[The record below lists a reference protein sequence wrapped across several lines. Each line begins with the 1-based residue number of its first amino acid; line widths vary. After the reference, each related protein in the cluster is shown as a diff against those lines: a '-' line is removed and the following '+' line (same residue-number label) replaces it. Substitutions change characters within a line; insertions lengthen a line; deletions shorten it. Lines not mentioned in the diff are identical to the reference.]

1 MVKRGGTK
9 RKADMRKIIDKSS
22 KAVTFSKRRDGLFSK
37 AAQLCVLGDA
47 QIAILA
53 TPPSSNSN
61 VCFFSFGH
69 SSVDSVVSAYLSGQ
83 RPVPVPEESK
93 EMREDIGIC
102 MARKELGLGYWWDDD
117 KLASKSPQEIMQA
130 MESMKI
136 LLRDAERLL
145 GDEAVDFD
153 QRKGSLVVVHEK
165 NENMSKSDNAEQP
178 LITTEDDQI
187 MSVCDSFCN
196 YNKDKNAALST
207 THAGEN
213 FEEWSDMDFEQLL
226 SGFDFGNKTVE
237 EDDDHQI
244 VAVSE
249 NHCSNNNNA
258 LLLPAAEGEP
268 NDEQEPFGFDI
279 ADLDL
284 DTIFEGLSSDEFA
297 HSFLMS

>member
-9 RKADMRKIIDKSS
+9 RKADMRKITDNSS
-22 KAVTFSKRRDGLFSK
+22 KAVTFTKRRDGLFSK

-53 TPPSSNSN
+53 TPSSFNSN
-61 VCFFSFGH
+61 VSFFSFGH

-145 GDEAVDFD
+145 GDEAVDSD
-153 QRKGSLVVVHEK
+153 QRQRSLVVDEK
-165 NENMSKSDNAEQP
+165 QHHGMDKTLIDVDDDDSLPQT
-178 LITTEDDQI
+178 LITT
-187 MSVCDSFCN
+187 
-196 YNKDKNAALST
+196 
-207 THAGEN
+207 
-213 FEEWSDMDFEQLL
+213 EWSDMDLDLL
-226 SGFDFGNKTVE
+226 LGDDLHDEKTE
-237 EDDDHQI
+237 KAEDEHHHI
-244 VAVSE
+244 ESVSE
-249 NHCSNNNNA
+249 NHCSNQNA
-258 LLLPAAEGEP
+258 M
-268 NDEQEPFGFDI
+268 F
-279 ADLDL
+279 DLDL
-284 DTIFEGLSSDEFA
+284 ANDDLDAIFEGLANLDDEFVA
-297 HSFLMS
+297 SFLM

>member
-9 RKADMRKIIDKSS
+9 RKADMRKIMDKSS

-47 QIAILA
+47 HIAILA
-53 TPPSSNSN
+53 TPSSSNSN
-61 VCFFSFGH
+61 VSFFSFGH
-69 SSVDSVVSAYLSGQ
+69 SSVDSMVSAYLSGQ

-145 GDEAVDFD
+145 DEDAFGFD
-153 QRKGSLVVVHEK
+153 QRQGKTLIDVYEKKDDDSDVVLHYHNGIGKIPIDDDDSLP
-165 NENMSKSDNAEQP
+165 QT
-178 LITTEDDQI
+178 LITT
-187 MSVCDSFCN
+187 
-196 YNKDKNAALST
+196 
-207 THAGEN
+207 
-213 FEEWSDMDFEQLL
+213 EWSDMDLDLLL
-226 SGFDFGNKTVE
+226 SDDLLDEKTKEE
-237 EDDDHQI
+237 EDEHHHHHHNE
-244 VAVSE
+244 AVSE
-249 NHCSNNNNA
+249 NYCSNSND
-258 LLLPAAEGEP
+258 LLSPAAGGGL
-268 NDEQEPFGFDI
+268 NDGNDQNLLDLDI

-284 DTIFEGLSSDEFA
+284 DTIYEGLANLDDDLVASCF
-297 HSFLMS
+297 M

>member
-9 RKADMRKIIDKSS
+9 RKADMRKITDKSS

-47 QIAILA
+47 HIAILA
-53 TPPSSNSN
+53 TPSSSNSN
-61 VCFFSFGH
+61 VSFFSFGH

-153 QRKGSLVVVHEK
+153 QRQGKTLIDVHEK
-165 NENMSKSDNAEQP
+165 KEDDSDVVLHHQNGIGKIPIDVDDDDDDDDSLPQT
-178 LITTEDDQI
+178 LITT
-187 MSVCDSFCN
+187 
-196 YNKDKNAALST
+196 
-207 THAGEN
+207 
-213 FEEWSDMDFEQLL
+213 EWSDMDLDLLL
-226 SGFDFGNKTVE
+226 SDDLLDEKTKEE
-237 EDDDHQI
+237 EDEHHHHHTE
-244 VAVSE
+244 AVSE
-249 NHCSNNNNA
+249 NYCSNSDD
-258 LLLPAAEGEP
+258 LLSPAAGRGL
-268 NDEQEPFGFDI
+268 NDGNDQNLLDLDI
-279 ADLDL
+279 SDLDL
-284 DTIFEGLSSDEFA
+284 DTIYEGLANLDDDLVA
-297 HSFLMS
+297 SFFM